1 MRKAPASPPARP
13 DMSEDSNWFADGPPT
28 TVAIACAWIVDGKA
42 WDEQILAFA
51 AKHPNGSEAFQKL
64 LAACSA
70 AKVNRQDWRSAVA
83 KRRPLRA
90 VGPEDAPPLDPTRPP
105 ILIKPGRLDIAVT
118 AAIEALS
125 QAPDLHLYVRKGE
138 GDLVRISEA
147 PKPDPDDD
155 RAVFSEGTPRIF
167 DLSLAG
173 IATRLCSVASF
184 QEARG
189 AKIVDVN
196 PPQLLCSAVLD
207 KGACIG
213 RLHTLTGI
221 IETPT
226 MRPDGSIL
234 ATPGY
239 DPVTGYFLSLDGEW
253 PEVPANPTQGDAC
266 FALGRLADIFVDFPW
281 QHPSGASVAIAAVM
295 AIIARPAI
303 AGPVPAFIFDANE
316 PGFGKSYIV
325 DTICHLTTGRSVGNV
340 HFPSRTDNSDEE
352 VEKILAG
359 AALGGARILWW
370 DDLPFQNPF
379 GGSALQGKLTAR
391 DTAQFRMLGQTKQMV
406 LPWFAVQ
413 FGTGNNVQTTHDM
426 ERRSYRARIVSK
438 WENSA
443 ARPEGKEGGW
453 THPERK
459 GRLVEH
465 VLENRRSLVIDV
477 LTILRGFHLAGR
489 PGTDPDHEGFEGFS
503 RLVGRAIAWA
513 GGEPIAKQR
522 LSTVGR
528 KSDERHALETVCSMW
543 RHLGREMKV
552 KGPGV
557 KLGAAIAY
565 LYPKEGSGRIAQRT
579 GDEFDGLR
587 EALETLD
594 PKFRPGNEPNKQ
606 AIGFA
611 FKKRETAV
619 FVVDEYDGSATGI
632 KAQSRCLVADTSG
645 RGGAAWQVLDPSEV
659 PPGVA

>member
-1 MRKAPASPPARP
+1 MTAGN
-13 DMSEDSNWFADGPPT
+13 DWFEGGPPT
-28 TVAIACAWIVDGKA
+28 TVATCATWIIGGKA
-42 WDEQILAFA
+42 WDDQVLDFA
-51 AKHPNGSEAFQKL
+51 ARLPQGSDGFQKL
-64 LAACSA
+64 LAACQA
-70 AKVNRQDWRSAVA
+70 AKVNKQDWRSAVA
-83 KRRPLRA
+83 KRRPLHVA
-90 VGPEDAPPLDPTRPP
+90 GPEDAPVHDPARPP
-105 ILIKPGRLDIAVT
+105 ILIKPGRLDLAVSS
-118 AAIEALS
+118 AIDALS
-125 QAPDLHLYVRKGE
+125 KAPTLHLYVRKGE

-147 PKPDPDDD
+147 PKPDPEDT

-184 QEARG
+184 QEAKG

-196 PPQLLCSAVLD
+196 PPHLLCAAVLD
-207 KGACIG
+207 KGACVG

-239 DPVTGYFLSLDGEW
+239 DPATGYYLALDGEW
-253 PEVPANPTQGDAC
+253 PEVPAEPTQGDAC
-266 FALGRLADIFVDFPW
+266 FALSRLADIFVDFPW
-281 QHPSGASVAIAAVM
+281 QDPSGASVAIAATM
-295 AIIARPAI
+295 AIVARPAI
-303 AGPVPAFIFDANE
+303 AGPIPAFIFDANE

-443 ARPEGKEGGW
+443 ARPEGKAGGW

-459 GRLVEH
+459 GKLVEY
-465 VLENRRSLVIDV
+465 VLEQRRALVVDV
-477 LTILRGFHLAGR
+477 LTILRAFHLAGR

-522 LSTVGR
+522 LSSVGR
-528 KSDERHALETVCSMW
+528 KSDERHALETVCAYW
-543 RHLGREMKV
+543 RHLGRAMSIKTG
-552 KGPGV
+552 KI
-557 KLGAAIAY
+557 KLGAAISY
-565 LYPKEGSGRIAQRT
+565 LYPREGNGRIAQRPS
-579 GDEFDGLR
+579 DEFDGLR

-594 PKFRPGNEPNKQ
+594 KRHKSGNDPDKQ
-606 AIGFA
+606 AIGLA
-611 FKKRETAV
+611 FTKRETAV
-619 FVVDEYDGSATGI
+619 FVVDEYDGSAGGG
-632 KAQSRCLVADTSG
+632 KGVSRCLVADRSG

-659 PPGVA
+659 PPDSAPPARSGAT